1 MKSALLVI
9 DLQKDILAGLGSP
22 ARQPLLDRA
31 VDGVVARM
39 AALQKAARGQGVPV
53 IVVQHDGRPDHRL
66 GQGKPGWA
74 LRPEI
79 APLGGDIL
87 MHKRASD
94 SFFETELDATLKA
107 KGVTHIVL
115 GGCMSQYCVD
125 TTARRAVTLGYDVTL
140 VADGHATADEGA
152 LSSDQIAAHHNL
164 LLDGFGAG
172 GRTIRVRAAAEVTF
186 ELK

>member
-1 MKSALLVI
+1 MTTALVII

-22 ARQPLLDRA
+22 QRQALFDAA
-31 VDGVVARM
+31 VDAVVARM
-39 AALQKAARGQGVPV
+39 ASLQQQARTGNVPV

-66 GQGKPGWA
+66 GLGKPGWA

-79 APLGGDIL
+79 APRGDDVLI
-87 MHKRASD
+87 HKQASD
-94 SFFETELDATLKA
+94 AFFQTELDAVLKA
-107 KGVTHIVL
+107 KGVTHLVL

-140 VADGHATADEGA
+140 VADGHTTADEGA
-152 LSSDQIAAHHNL
+152 LSAEQIAAHHNL

-172 GRTIRVRAAAEVTF
+172 GRVISVRKAAEAGF
-186 ELK
+186 